1 MLITLS
7 QEKRVRK
14 MHGNDPGSGQNAPG
28 FFLAQK
34 TSDAVWPARKNSAN
48 NGTYHI
54 GKGGKT
60 QSKKPSAG
68 RQAHARLNDESHG
81 NAVRRRR

>member
-34 TSDAVWPARKNSAN
+34 TSDASGGLARAQKFC
-48 NGTYHI
+48 
-54 GKGGKT
+54 
-60 QSKKPSAG
+60 
-68 RQAHARLNDESHG
+68 
-81 NAVRRRR
+81 